1 MKKTAVYILCCSL
14 MWVSCQQKE
23 EKNTTTPP
31 SPNTVSSTTNSEPT
45 ATPTTNNSTQNRS
58 VVMPA
63 AAADPQSVIAK
74 QSDEVLTLLAQK
86 KLAELIPHIHTT
98 KGLRFSP
105 YSHINTKD
113 RILQAKDVVPAT
125 RDTKKYL
132 WGEFD
137 GSGEPMEL
145 TFGDYYK
152 RFVYDKD
159 YQNPKVRK
167 TLNKISDSGNSIS
180 NIKTVFPEAMF
191 YEYYLAGNNPDYGGM
206 DWGSLTLVWEQEN
219 GQWRLVGIVHGQW
232 TI

>member
-1 MKKTAVYILCCSL
+1 MKKFTVYILCCCL
-14 MWVSCQQKE
+14 VWVSCQRKE
-23 EKNTTTPP
+23 QQNTATPPPPNTT
-31 SPNTVSSTTNSEPT
+31 SSAANGEPT
-45 ATPTTNNSTQNRS
+45 ATPPTDSNTQSRS
-58 VVMPA
+58 VTMPA
-63 AAADPQSVIAK
+63 TPDPQSVIVK
-74 QSDEVLTLLAQK
+74 QSNEVLVLLAQK
-86 KLAELIPHIHTT
+86 KLAELMPYIHTT
-98 KGLRFSP
+98 KGVRFSP

-113 RILQAKDVVPAT
+113 RILQAKDVVSAT
-125 RDTKKYL
+125 KDTKKYL

-167 TLNKISDSGNSIS
+167 TFNKINDSGNSIS
-180 NIKTVFPEAMF
+180 NIKTVFPDAVF
-191 YEYYLAGNNPDYGGM
+191 YEYYVAGSNPDYGGM

-219 GQWRLVGIVHGQW
+219 GQWKLVGIVHGQW